1 MQSKGKGNLSLDEVF
16 LTASVKTITNYDF
29 LPVSQASRNF
39 DTHTPFQTVILIDLN
54 TLLPVLTESI

>member
-29 LPVSQASRNF
+29 LPVVNEMSTS
-39 DTHTPFQTVILIDLN
+39 TE
-54 TLLPVLTESI
+54 VLDFNP